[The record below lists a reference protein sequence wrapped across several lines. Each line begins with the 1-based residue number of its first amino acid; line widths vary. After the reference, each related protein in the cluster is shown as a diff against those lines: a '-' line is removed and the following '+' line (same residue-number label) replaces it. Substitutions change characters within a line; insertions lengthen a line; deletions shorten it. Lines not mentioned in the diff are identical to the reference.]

1 MVLFEWLHI
10 YQKPVCWL
18 IAMQWLYCK
27 CNRKNHGKVNSHLF
41 SHLWFFQLHNATK
54 KTLALTWK
62 ETQLFTNE
70 LNPYSWQRLFSS
82 IFALFNM
89 NHTQAWLPDRC
100 IQEVTREGI
109 KAAKEDHYAIKCQ
122 ILWGYLQQCQLRE
135 RKSFALVTI
144 CRQKVY
150 TFFHK
155 QISSLVY
162 KTNWAEVSF
171 IEEAREYI

>member
-1 MVLFEWLHI
+1 MSDYIFIKRQFVGWLQCNDCTANVTERTTGRSTAISFHI
-10 YQKPVCWL
+10 YDSSNCTMLQKR
-18 IAMQWLYCK
+18 A
-27 CNRKNHGKVNSHLF
+27 
-41 SHLWFFQLHNATK
+41 
-54 KTLALTWK
+54 LALTWK

-100 IQEVTREGI
+100 IQEATREGI

-144 CRQKVY
+144 YRQREVY

-162 KTNWAEVSF
+162 KTKWAEVSF